1 MKFIMTIPSYA
12 EEVGSMYTT
21 DFTLEEVMNS
31 NPQQVI
37 LVPTLEDYHEVRGQL
52 FLAGNDRKVVC
63 IIPPSVY
70 TNYSAGDPIP
80 YMLVSDDY
88 QWESRYVNDEYRY
101 FYIRK

>member
-1 MKFIMTIPSYA
+1 MKFIMTIPSFA
-12 EEVGSMYTT
+12 ERESMYTN

-63 IIPPSVY
+63 IVPPSVY
-70 TNYSAGDPIP
+70 THSSAYDPIP
-80 YMLVSDDY
+80 YMMVSDEY
-88 QWESRYVNDEYRY
+88 QWDNRYENDEYCY
-101 FYIRK
+101 YYVRK

>member
-1 MKFIMTIPSYA
+1 MKFIMTAPSFIKG
-12 EEVGSMYTT
+12 VSMFTT

-31 NPQQVI
+31 NPQRVI

-70 TNYSAGDPIP
+70 IDSSAYDSIP
-80 YMLVSDDY
+80 FMLVSDDY
-88 QWESRYVNDEYRY
+88 RWKSRYGDGEYHY
-101 FYIRK
+101 YYVRK

>member
-1 MKFIMTIPSYA
+1 MKFIMTIPSFV
-12 EEVGSMYTT
+12 ENESMYTT
-21 DFTLEEVMNS
+21 DFSLEEVMNS

-70 TNYSAGDPIP
+70 TNHNANDPIP
-80 YMLVSDDY
+80 YMMVSDEY
-88 QWESRYVNDEYRY
+88 QWDSCYEQGEYRY
-101 FYIRK
+101 YYVRK

>member
-12 EEVGSMYTT
+12 EEVGAMYTA

-31 NPQQVI
+31 NPHQVI
-37 LVPTLEDYHEVRGQL
+37 LVPTLEDYHEVKGQL

-70 TNYSAGDPIP
+70 TNHNANDPIP
-80 YMLVSDDY
+80 YMMVSDNY
-88 QWESRYVNDEYRY
+88 QWKSHYEKGVYRY
-101 FYIRK
+101 YYVRK

>member
-1 MKFIMTIPSYA
+1 MKFVMTIPSFA
-12 EEVGSMYTT
+12 KRGSMHTN

-70 TNYSAGDPIP
+70 TNFNFREPIP
-80 YMLVSDDY
+80 YMMVSDNY
-88 QWESRYVNDEYRY
+88 QWESRYVNGECRY
-101 FYIRK
+101 YYVRK

>member
-1 MKFIMTIPSYA
+1 MKFIMNAPSFIKGVA
-12 EEVGSMYTT
+12 MFTT

-31 NPQQVI
+31 NPQRVI

-70 TNYSAGDPIP
+70 TNSGAYDALPF
-80 YMLVSDDY
+80 MLVSDDY
-88 QWESRYVNDEYRY
+88 QWDSHYENEEYHYYYV
-101 FYIRK
+101 RK

>member
-1 MKFIMTIPSYA
+1 MKFIMTIPSFV
-12 EEVGSMYTT
+12 ENESMYTT

-31 NPQQVI
+31 NPQQAI

-70 TNYSAGDPIP
+70 TNHNANDPIP
-80 YMLVSDDY
+80 YMLVSDEY
-88 QWESRYVNDEYRY
+88 QWDSRYEKGEYRY
-101 FYIRK
+101 YYVRK

>member
-1 MKFIMTIPSYA
+1 MKFIMTIPSFA
-12 EEVGSMYTT
+12 ERESMYTA

-63 IIPPSVY
+63 IVPPSVY

-80 YMLVSDDY
+80 YMLVSDAY
-88 QWESRYVNDEYRY
+88 QWESRYVNDEYCY

>member
-1 MKFIMTIPSYA
+1 MKFILTAPSFVKG
-12 EEVGSMYTT
+12 EFLYTT

-63 IIPPSVY
+63 LAPPSVY
-70 TNYSAGDPIP
+70 TNHNANDPIP
-80 YMLVSDDY
+80 YMLVSDEY
-88 QWESRYVNDEYRY
+88 QWDSRYDKGEYCY
-101 FYIRK
+101 YYVRK

>member
-1 MKFIMTIPSYA
+1 MKFIMTIPSFA
-12 EEVGSMYTT
+12 ERESMYTT
-21 DFTLEEVMNS
+21 DFSLEEVMNS
-31 NPQQVI
+31 NPHQVI

-63 IIPPSVY
+63 IVPPSVY

-80 YMLVSDDY
+80 YMLVSDAY
-88 QWESRYVNDEYRY
+88 QWESRYVNDEYCC

>member
-1 MKFIMTIPSYA
+1 MKFIMTAPSFIKG
-12 EEVGSMYTT
+12 ESLYTT

-31 NPQQVI
+31 SPQRVI

-70 TNYSAGDPIP
+70 TNHNANDPIP
-80 YMLVSDDY
+80 YMMVSDEY
-88 QWESRYVNDEYRY
+88 QWDSCYEQGEYRY
-101 FYIRK
+101 YYVRK

>member
-1 MKFIMTIPSYA
+1 MKFILTAPSFIKG
-12 EEVGSMYTT
+12 VSMFTT

-31 NPQQVI
+31 NPQRVI

-70 TNYSAGDPIP
+70 VDSSAYDSIP
-80 YMLVSDDY
+80 FMLVSDDY
-88 QWESRYVNDEYRY
+88 QWESRYENGEYHYYYVRE
-101 FYIRK
+101 

>member
-1 MKFIMTIPSYA
+1 MKFIMTIPSYD
-12 EEVGSMYTT
+12 ERMPMYTT

-31 NPQQVI
+31 NPHQVI

-70 TNYSAGDPIP
+70 TNYNANDPIP
-80 YMLVSDDY
+80 YMMVSDNY
-88 QWESRYVNDEYRY
+88 QWESRYENGEYRY
-101 FYIRK
+101 YYVRE

>member
-1 MKFIMTIPSYA
+1 MKFIMTIPSFA
-12 EEVGSMYTT
+12 ERESMYTT

-52 FLAGNDRKVVC
+52 FLAGNVRKVVC

-70 TNYSAGDPIP
+70 TDSSAYDALPF
-80 YMLVSDDY
+80 MMVSDDY
-88 QWESRYVNDEYRY
+88 QWDCRHEGEEYRY
-101 FYIRK
+101 YYVRK

>member
-1 MKFIMTIPSYA
+1 MTIPSFA
-12 EEVGSMYTT
+12 ERESMYTT
-21 DFTLEEVMNS
+21 DFSLEEVMNS

-70 TNYSAGDPIP
+70 INYSAGDPIP
-80 YMLVSDDY
+80 YMLVSNDY
-88 QWESRYVNDEYRY
+88 QWDSRYVNDEYCY
-101 FYIRK
+101 YYIRK

>member
-1 MKFIMTIPSYA
+1 MKFIMTIPSFV
-12 EEVGSMYTT
+12 EGESMYTT

-31 NPQQVI
+31 SSQQVI

-70 TNYSAGDPIP
+70 TNHNANDFIP
-80 YMLVSDDY
+80 YMLVSDEY
-88 QWESRYVNDEYRY
+88 QCDSRYENDEYHY
-101 FYIRK
+101 YYVRK